1 MTTGYRHGMYAR
13 ALATISRGK
22 TARSPGGRG
31 RGRYVIVYYNEAP
44 TRVRVRPAETG
55 LIHIDVIRQ

>member
-1 MTTGYRHGMYAR
+1 MTIGYRHGMYAK

-22 TARSPGGRG
+22 TARSPGGRR

-44 TRVRVRPAETG
+44 TRVRVRAGETAVT
-55 LIHIDVIRQ
+55 HIDVIRQ